1 EAAIVTALLRQL
13 DRASVRFF
21 RRVQVDLDGR
31 PAVRLAE
38 RAPQDCLPELER
50 GAKLGRR
57 VATLVRPRA
66 DATRQVGG
74 GVLVVAHA
82 EGRGPS
88 ELDVEL
94 DRRIAHRLGQRGE
107 LRQPLETVARPT

>member
-1 EAAIVTALLRQL
+1 LARGHGREDVVDAPGERLRREPAPGTGEEDRADLAERRREAAIVTALLRQL

-50 GAKLGRR
+50 GTKLGRR
-57 VATLVRPRA
+57 VTTLVRPRA
-66 DATRQVGG
+66 NA
-74 GVLVVAHA
+74 
-82 EGRGPS
+82 
-88 ELDVEL
+88 
-94 DRRIAHRLGQRGE
+94 
-107 LRQPLETVARPT
+107 